1 MPIAA
6 GGAARRHRVPRRP
19 FTPDTELYD
28 MPGLGFTL
36 ITVPRATYSAAK
48 LKEAISKHTLDVREI
63 TIPQLRVGTLN
74 VLISLSDTLSK
85 LDMSCMSVVG
95 QVEKLGRDI
104 HLQRFNSSADDWS
117 DIEGKDKN
125 DYVKTFDWKEVKYPT
140 TRSLEDLTKLLQ
152 MNVGKMEEEL
162 RKFQNVY
169 SEKKQLKASAER
181 SSKGK
186 QHP

>member
-1 MPIAA
+1 MT
-6 GGAARRHRVPRRP
+6 GATSR
-19 FTPDTELYD
+19 
-28 MPGLGFTL
+28 
-36 ITVPRATYSAAK
+36 
-48 LKEAISKHTLDVREI
+48 
-63 TIPQLRVGTLN
+63 
-74 VLISLSDTLSK
+74 
-85 LDMSCMSVVG
+85 
-95 QVEKLGRDI
+95 
-104 HLQRFNSSADDWS
+104 
-117 DIEGKDKN
+117 GKDKN

-186 QHP
+186 QQHP